1 VILGVMVLS
10 VAVFAND
17 AEAAGLVWRAI
28 NKAGSLI
35 SDLGDVAGGCSN
47 GQVLQYQT
55 SNSTF
60 ICQTNTGFTNFASS
74 PQQTA
79 TLITSNSSNSA
90 VLKTLLQGT
99 GITITNGSQAVTIA
113 SSITQGFT
121 NLTPITT
128 SGNTLVQGNSS
139 NNGVLKNLVA
149 GTGIS
154 LANNTNDITITNTV
168 TDTTKVNSS
177 PQTTA
182 TIITDNSTSGVTLK
196 TLLQG
201 TGITITN
208 GSQAVTIASSITQG
222 FTNITPVETA
232 SSNSTL
238 IVSNSS
244 NTMILKNLSGING
257 IQIDNGTNTLI
268 LNYTKLITLSSNVT
282 STANN
287 TETRVFTIPLTA
299 SSGNTVSGVLSSSTI
314 LAGLAPVYAFNV
326 TQATSKGWCH
336 VTSPNT
342 ITGDAIDNIL
352 LATAGLATGTA
363 ETTWLAGVEEAQMIN
378 FDCSIMTG
386 GTPGNLQVWLRGE
399 AVSGNTP
406 KVTTIAGS
414 YYIKT
419 P

>member
-1 VILGVMVLS
+1 MVLS

-60 ICQTNTGFTNFASS
+60 ICQTNTGFTNIASS

-99 GITITNGSQAVTIA
+99 GITLTNGSQAVTIA

-154 LANNTNDITITNTV
+154 LANNTNDVTITNTV
-168 TDTTKVNSS
+168 VDTT
-177 PQTTA
+177 
-182 TIITDNSTSGVTLK
+182 
-196 TLLQG
+196 
-201 TGITITN
+201 
-208 GSQAVTIASSITQG
+208 G
-222 FTNITPVETA
+222 FTNITPVST
-232 SSNSTL
+232 SSNATL
-238 IVSNSS
+238 MVSNSS
-244 NTMILKNLSGING
+244 NTMILKNISGING

-268 LNYTKLITLSSNVT
+268 LNYTRLVVLSANVT
-282 STANN
+282 SNANN
-287 TETRVFTIPLTA
+287 TETKVFNIPLTA
-299 SSGNTVSGVLSSSTI
+299 NTGNTISGVISSTSI
-314 LAGLAPVYAFNV
+314 LNGLAPVYAFNV
-326 TQATSKGWCH
+326 TQATTKGSCH
-336 VTSPNT
+336 SETHSSTTVDTS
-342 ITGDAIDNIL
+342 ANIPL
-352 LATAGLATGTA
+352 TTVGLATGNIQIA
-363 ETTWLAGVEEAQMIN
+363 WIVAAEEAAPTN
-378 FDCSIMTG
+378 FDCSIWAG
-386 GTPGNLQVWLRGE
+386 STPGFLQIWLRGE
-399 AVSGNTP
+399 AVAGNTP
-406 KVTTIAGS
+406 KVTAVAGS
-414 YYIKT
+414 YYIKV